1 MISGMIRRVL
11 VLLAFAVASA
21 HAQAPSLLEHNT
33 PAARARL
40 VRREKFAPV
49 YTAVEERD
57 GSPTEIMAL
66 RVLLDDPA
74 IELASKRLRQSV
86 DGFGQPGTAARL
98 AAAEQELARWIR
110 AEAAK
115 PEFARAW
122 LSYAGP
128 GGQKDPDWMIFTTPH
143 AAIAR
148 LYGEVV
154 FEVREETPR
163 GVDLNALNR
172 EVFRFYD
179 ALPLRERLKPRG
191 ALIRG
196 VLDRDEYVI
205 PSHVPRGDV
214 AAVEVRARLPQWLRT
229 DSVQLS
235 GRVQRRYTRDRAGA
249 VRWVDLTDRK
259 GAWIARFSLDPAAPR
274 PEGPRSGAELP
285 ADVEAAVRGMRVGG
299 RSVIVLR

>member
-1 MISGMIRRVL
+1 MMKGMLRVF
-11 VLLAFAVASA
+11 LLALAVASA
-21 HAQAPSLLEHNT
+21 HAEPVSLFEHNT
-33 PAARARL
+33 PSARASLPGR
-40 VRREKFAPV
+40 PV
-49 YTAVEERD
+49 FTAVEERD

-66 RVLLDDPA
+66 RVMLDDPA
-74 IELASKRLRQSV
+74 IELASKKLRTSV
-86 DGFGQPGTAARL
+86 EGFGQPGTAERL
-98 AAAEQELARWIR
+98 AAAESELARWIR

-115 PEFARAW
+115 PDFGAQW

-128 GGQKDPDWMIFTTPH
+128 GGKKDPDWMIFTTPH

-154 FEVREETPR
+154 FEVREAAPR

-172 EVFRFYD
+172 EVFEFYD
-179 ALPLRERLKPRG
+179 SLPLRERLRPRG

-205 PSHVPRGDV
+205 PSHVPRGEV

-229 DSVQLS
+229 ESVQLA
-235 GRVQRRYTRDRAGA
+235 GRVMRRYTRDRAGA

-259 GAWIARFSLDPAAPR
+259 GAWIARFSLDPAPR
-274 PEGPRSGAELP
+274 PAGRRSSAELP
-285 ADVEAAVRGMRVGG
+285 PEIAAAVSALRIGG
-299 RSVIVLR
+299 RPVLVLR